1 MNEICKKIIM
11 GHSVS
16 NRDGVAIKTGG
27 KSDINKLPNSLE
39 TGELKHSNL
48 KFLTD

>member
-1 MNEICKKIIM
+1 MKKIIM
-11 GHSVS
+11 EHSVS
-16 NRDGVAIKTGG
+16 NRNGVAFKTGG
-27 KSDINKLPNSLE
+27 KSDINKLPNFLQ